1 MKRVVLLLAC
11 CSLSACVW
19 NPPNRTNSEST
30 NTISLSGYA
39 PSGSTVTL
47 TARNL
52 NTNAIE
58 TIGTASASASPA
70 VTTPVPLS
78 HWSATLTPAARFWAP
93 QSAVVDG
100 TPRSLNG
107 LATSGGRIEIT
118 ASSGSAPFKTFSAA
132 AQNCVLQ
139 KMSTGLNIV
148 QAGDACYDGQSLVVF
163 DNSGVGNNASTD
175 PWVSDFKP
183 AVQPA
188 GVQWEIGH
196 YKVEGKTIYGLV
208 CRPTTPGKHKT
219 VIINHGGFEL
229 NEISL
234 NNFCIPSA
242 GGGWVVAMSAY
253 RGEKIRHSAPSGAP
267 DQPIVSG
274 ASVVQSQG
282 EIELC
287 LGEIT
292 DVMRLTEIVRGWPS
306 VDPDRVLMWGHS
318 HGACITVRAL
328 QRGVK
333 VKAAAAFAAP
343 TDMAQWYKYCS
354 PGTPCDTAVPNN
366 RLALSTTFGDITTT
380 PRTPVTPDQ
389 SRIPYDW
396 RSPVTYAEDLK
407 ARTDVKILL
416 LQGNADPLIHPSQGC
431 ALARAYA
438 PSISPAGT
446 ASMNWHLGA
455 SGAAVAATPVDCIGF
470 TGLTWQSGAPPRGT
484 WPQSRYL
491 LVYDNLDHST
501 VLTGWAWGD
510 FLNWVGV
517 IFP

>member
-1 MKRVVLLLAC
+1 M
-11 CSLSACVW
+11 
-19 NPPNRTNSEST
+19 
-30 NTISLSGYA
+30 IQ
-39 PSGSTVTL
+39 
-47 TARNL
+47 
-52 NTNAIE
+52 
-58 TIGTASASASPA
+58 TIGTAVASKTPSVA
-70 VTTPVPLS
+70 TPVSLS
-78 HWSATLTPAARFWAP
+78 PWSTTLTPAARFWAP
-93 QSAVVDG
+93 QLVVIDG

-107 LATSGGRIEIT
+107 LATSGGRVEIT
-118 ASSGSAPFKTFSAA
+118 ASSGGSPFVTFSVA
-132 AQNCVLQ
+132 AQECA
-139 KMSTGLNIV
+139 KAKASSGLNIV
-148 QAGDACYDGQSLVVF
+148 QAGDACYDGKSLVVF
-163 DNSGVGNNASTD
+163 DNSGVGSNASTD

-183 AVQPA
+183 AVQPP
-188 GVQWEIGH
+188 GVQWELGH

-208 CRPTTPGKHKT
+208 CSPTTPGKHKT

-242 GGGWVVAMSAY
+242 QGGWVVAMSAY
-253 RGEKIRHSAPSGAP
+253 RGEKIRRSSTIVAP
-267 DQPIVSG
+267 DQPIVPG

-292 DVMRLTEIVRGWPS
+292 DVLRLTEIVRGWPS

-343 TDMAQWYKYCS
+343 TDMAAWYGYS
-354 PGTPCDTAVPNN
+354 PPSTPSDTELTNN

-380 PRTPVTPDQ
+380 PRIRVTPDQ

-416 LQGNADPLIHPSQGC
+416 LQGIEDLLIHPSQAC
-431 ALARAYA
+431 ALAFAYA
-438 PSISPAGT
+438 PSNSPTGT
-446 ASMNWHLGA
+446 ASMNWHLDA
-455 SGAAVAATPVDCIGF
+455 SGAAVAATPLDCTGF
-470 TGLTWQSGAPPRGT
+470 NGLTWQSGVPPRGT
-484 WPQSRYL
+484 WPARRYL
-491 LVYDNLDHST
+491 LVYDNLDHGS
-501 VLTGWAWGD
+501 VLTGSAWGD
-510 FLNWVGV
+510 FINWVGV